1 MSEHTLKKVG
11 LIGCGA
17 IGTRIA
23 RAIDTG
29 ELKAALAGVCDIDPE
44 RARALSES
52 LNGTPPIMSAAQI
65 VDAADIVVEAAHVS
79 AVPEAVDLCIEKGKD
94 LMVMSVGGLTPEHF
108 ERFENSAVNLY
119 MPSGAVCGLDGVLAS
134 NLEHIDTVTLTTRK
148 PPAGLKDAPFIVQN
162 NIDLDSLTAE
172 KTVFEGSPAQ
182 AIKGFPKN
190 INVAT
195 TLYNA
200 ANVDGKFRVRI
211 VADPAVHSNIHEI
224 NLSGALGSI
233 RITVEN
239 VPSPDNPRTSALA
252 YYSAIATLRKIL
264 SHVKI
269 GT

>member
-1 MSEHTLKKVG
+1 MPDLNLKKIG

-23 RAIDTG
+23 RAIDSG
-29 ELKAALAGVCDIDPE
+29 ELKATLAGLCDIDTDK
-44 RARALSES
+44 ARTLQQS
-52 LNGTPPIMSAAQI
+52 LACKPPVLDAARLAG
-65 VDAADIVVEAAHVS
+65 AADILVECAHVS
-79 AVPEAVDLCIEKGKD
+79 AVAEAVDLCLARGID
-94 LMVMSVGGLTPEHF
+94 LMVMSVGGLTADHF
-108 ERFENSAVNLY
+108 ARFEQGSANLY

-148 PPAGLKDAPFIVQN
+148 PPAGLKGAPFIVEN
-162 NIDLDSLTAE
+162 NIALDNLTTE
-172 KTVFEGSPAQ
+172 LVVFEGSPAD

-200 ANVDGKFRVRI
+200 AAVDGRFRVRI
-211 VADPAVHSNIHEI
+211 VADPAVTNNIHEVA
-224 NLSGALGSI
+224 LTGALGSI
-233 RITVEN
+233 HITVEN
-239 VPSPDNPRTSALA
+239 GPSPDNPRTSALA

>member
-1 MSEHTLKKVG
+1 MSKHTLKKVG
-11 LIGCGA
+11 LIGCVA

-23 RAIDTG
+23 QALDTG
-29 ELKAALAGVCDIDPE
+29 ELNAALIGICDIHE
-44 RARALSES
+44 AAARKLSDS
-52 LNGTPPIMSAAQI
+52 LSSNPPIMSAADI
-65 VDAADIVVEAAHVS
+65 AEHADIVVEAAHVS
-79 AVPEAVDLCIEKGKD
+79 AVAEAVDLCIARGKD
-94 LMVMSVGGLTPEHF
+94 LMVMSVGGLTTEHF
-108 ERFENSAVNLY
+108 ERFENSDTNLY

-148 PPAGLKDAPFIVQN
+148 PPAGLRDAPFILEN
-162 NIDLDSLTAE
+162 NINLDGLTE
-172 KTVFEGSPAQ
+172 EITVFEGSPAQ

-200 ANVDGKFRVRI
+200 ANVDGKFQVRI
-211 VADPAVHSNIHEI
+211 VADPSVSNNIHEVA
-224 NLSGALGSI
+224 LSGALGNI
-233 RITVEN
+233 HITVEN